1 MVCWAALVVKH
12 DFAACAVIYAKSFC
26 STQAAMSEPVGDT
39 IDNVVGRH
47 KQNTSFV
54 VLIAAEQII
63 VFVFDARVS
72 IFALQVDKVGV
83 HGSAEQE
90 SGKTLEIVLKFCQS
104 SKMYLM
110 NITVCDRADIWWK
123 VCCT

>member
-54 VLIAAEQII
+54 VLIAAEQI
-63 VFVFDARVS
+63 VLFVFDARVS
-72 IFALQVDKVGV
+72 IFALQVDTK
-83 HGSAEQE
+83 
-90 SGKTLEIVLKFCQS
+90 SGYMEVLNKSLE
-104 SKMYLM
+104 
-110 NITVCDRADIWWK
+110 RHWK
-123 VCCT
+123 LF